1 MVSHPLPG
9 GRLGSIFTHTHAIEV
24 KRHGQGAAGGTRGF
38 SYNRRFHSREI
49 FVTRPLALGAA
60 VGGEIGAAGG
70 QAQPRFEE
78 MLNLTSNRKLNVKD
92 IASGFK
98 GESR

>member
-1 MVSHPLPG
+1 M
-9 GRLGSIFTHTHAIEV
+9 
-24 KRHGQGAAGGTRGF
+24 
-38 SYNRRFHSREI
+38 SYNRQFHSREL

-78 MLNLTSNRKLNVKD
+78 MLNLTSNRKLHVKD

-98 GESR
+98 GESRQALAGDPTPDVSMTRPQIAMASEQQI